1 MNFKHNATK
10 FYLLANKP
18 VIFTGEEEIQFELK
32 LPTVESLYSNDDLSF
47 CINFF
52 QQDLEE
58 IQKMINTPIKSY
70 YSFVHL
76 ICSLRT
82 TNPTFETLSSSIL
95 EGLSSMIDGIIFDKV
110 LKIKNI
116 IVNEK
121 LFNEIIRVIL
131 LSIDKEKIIIN
142 DDDDEFTKKEKQ
154 AKLRVAKIRRNAQ
167 NKEGTSF
174 EDLFAAILYE
184 FPQYKIE
191 DLMQMNL
198 YTIYYL
204 FKYVGKIA
212 NYEVSKIAAG
222 NGLAKKHKYFIEK

>member
-1 MNFKHNATK
+1 
-10 FYLLANKP
+10 
-18 VIFTGEEEIQFELK
+18 
-32 LPTVESLYSNDDLSF
+32 
-47 CINFF
+47 
-52 QQDLEE
+52 
-58 IQKMINTPIKSY
+58 
-70 YSFVHL
+70 
-76 ICSLRT
+76 
-82 TNPTFETLSSSIL
+82 
-95 EGLSSMIDGIIFDKV
+95 MIDGIIFDKV